1 MTCGLG
7 CSCSVG
13 CEFRTA
19 RVRRRFRQWL
29 EQTEA
34 RKASTPPTGKTKHK
48 AQCEAAGRVSKLTG
62 ISLHDALTAIRAGRT
77 EAELMEGLR

>member
-7 CSCSVG
+7 CACSVG

-19 RVRRRFRQWL
+19 RLRRRFRQWL

-34 RKASTPPTGKTKHK
+34 RMVRERPAGKSKHK
-48 AQCEAAGRVSKLTG
+48 AQCEAAGRVSKRTG
-62 ISLHDALTAIRAGRT
+62 IPLHDALTAIRAGRT
-77 EAELMEGLR
+77 EAELMEALR